1 MQLVRLQVD
10 DVGLRNVNLLNEI
23 IRFPQRRQHF
33 LQNNGLGVTTL
44 SPPTVCNLHEWQH
57 SSKAHTH
64 F

>member
-33 LQNNGLGVTTL
+33 IQNNG
-44 SPPTVCNLHEWQH
+44 
-57 SSKAHTH
+57 
-64 F
+64 